1 MVISTAIRPVP
12 ALDEPASAAGAAT
25 GEGSFANASF
35 ADASFADAIGA
46 AMNQVDK
53 AQDDARQAANNLLLG
68 GNGDVH
74 NVALAAQKA
83 ELSFELFQQV
93 RNKFV
98 SAYQEIMKM
107 PM

>member
-1 MVISTAIRPVP
+1 MNISLQPILPGPATAIS
-12 ALDEPASAAGAAT
+12 ASQGGVAT
-25 GEGSFANASF
+25 G
-35 ADASFADAIGA
+35 FADAINSAIGSVENAQSQAQSA
-46 AMNQVDK
+46 ASQ
-53 AQDDARQAANNLLLG
+53 LLIN

-74 NVALAAQKA
+74 TVALAAQNA
-83 ELSFELFQQV
+83 ELSLELFQQV